1 MADIEST
8 MDKKLQAAQDALK
21 KELNGQMLGNEAA
34 LPRVSPDIWRQLEES
49 ISDFLRAAKPLLSP
63 AEFEE
68 TQHLAKQFLQEEGP
82 VIHDKLLEYDAMPG
96 INSYIENFWED
107 AYLTQRSSIAI
118 NTNPFFVLEDDPTPS
133 RTSQIARA
141 TTLVWS
147 SLKFC
152 QGVRAGELE
161 PDMFRTTPLCMRQY
175 LRLFGTC
182 RIPRAARD
190 DVRTC
195 AEARH
200 IVVMCRGHIYWFN
213 VLDGSGRLCISESIL
228 RETLRSIREDSI
240 AFTPEQNISNAVG
253 ILTSTDR
260 ETWARC
266 RETISSM
273 SEHNE
278 KSLRI
283 VDESL
288 FVLCLDDNSP
298 QSPADMA
305 KCALHGTSVVESFMG
320 SSGMQV
326 GTSINRWYDKSLQ
339 LVVCQNGAAAINF
352 EHSVIDGYTVLRF
365 ASDVFT
371 ETILRFAGKVDL
383 QVLEFANY
391 GKNFIVDQRMSPDAY
406 VQIAMQ
412 VAYYQLYKET
422 ACTYETLMTKK
433 FFHGRTEAGFVV
445 TEESTRLAESFDRN
459 SLEVSKE
466 LLKKALDAHV
476 KVVKLGS
483 EGRGIRH
490 LYALKC
496 LSERGRAAWW
506 SPRLLGA
513 TSTVTLPDLF
523 KGVAWKKLNRHV
535 ISSSNCGNPALRLF
549 GFGPVCE
556 DGFGFGYIIKDDN
569 MQILLLTFFILRFQ
583 FCVSSFNR
591 QTSRLIAALEDTLLN
606 FKRSLQGQ
614 TTLMPL
620 SPAYG
625 SMITQKATT
634 SHPTSSALLSSCHPF
649 L

>member
-1 MADIEST
+1 M
-8 MDKKLQAAQDALK
+8 
-21 KELNGQMLGNEAA
+21 G
-34 LPRVSPDIWRQLEES
+34 
-49 ISDFLRAAKPLLSP
+49 F
-63 AEFEE
+63 
-68 TQHLAKQFLQEEGP
+68 
-82 VIHDKLLEYDAMPG
+82 
-96 INSYIENFWED
+96 
-107 AYLTQRSSIAI
+107 SSIAI

-161 PDMFRTTPLCMRQY
+161 PDMFRTTPLCMHQY

-213 VLDGSGRLCISESIL
+213 VLDGSGKLCISESIL

-278 KSLRI
+278 RSLRI

-371 ETILRFAGKVDL
+371 ETILRFAG
-383 QVLEFANY
+383 
-391 GKNFIVDQRMSPDAY
+391 QRPS
-406 VQIAMQ
+406 
-412 VAYYQLYKET
+412 L
-422 ACTYETLMTKK
+422 LLL
-433 FFHGRTEAGFVV
+433 
-445 TEESTRLAESFDRN
+445 SLLLSF
-459 SLEVSKE
+459 SSSS
-466 LLKKALDAHV
+466 
-476 KVVKLGS
+476 GPS
-483 EGRGIRH
+483 
-490 LYALKC
+490 
-496 LSERGRAAWW
+496 S
-506 SPRLLGA
+506 
-513 TSTVTLPDLF
+513 
-523 KGVAWKKLNRHV
+523 
-535 ISSSNCGNPALRLF
+535 ISS
-549 GFGPVCE
+549 V
-556 DGFGFGYIIKDDN
+556 
-569 MQILLLTFFILRFQ
+569 FFLPHAARHSH
-583 FCVSSFNR
+583 VSSM
-591 QTSRLIAALEDTLLN
+591 QKTSEEALLIAPLLACDQLSMQGP
-606 FKRSLQGQ
+606 KRKEKLQKQ
-614 TTLMPL
+614 
-620 SPAYG
+620 
-625 SMITQKATT
+625 
-634 SHPTSSALLSSCHPF
+634 HPSIVSSGFSTGCF
-649 L
+649 

>member
-1 MADIEST
+1 
-8 MDKKLQAAQDALK
+8 
-21 KELNGQMLGNEAA
+21 
-34 LPRVSPDIWRQLEES
+34 
-49 ISDFLRAAKPLLSP
+49 
-63 AEFEE
+63 
-68 TQHLAKQFLQEEGP
+68 
-82 VIHDKLLEYDAMPG
+82 MPG

-371 ETILRFAGKVDL
+371 ETILRFAENIRGGFAHRSSAGMRSAEHARAEKEEEAAKTASFHRIEWVLDRELLTSILKAEAFLSDRIMQVDL

-569 MQILLLTFFILRFQ
+569 MQ

-625 SMITQKATT
+625 SMITQK
-634 SHPTSSALLSSCHPF
+634 HVIPF
-649 L
+649 SEAKN